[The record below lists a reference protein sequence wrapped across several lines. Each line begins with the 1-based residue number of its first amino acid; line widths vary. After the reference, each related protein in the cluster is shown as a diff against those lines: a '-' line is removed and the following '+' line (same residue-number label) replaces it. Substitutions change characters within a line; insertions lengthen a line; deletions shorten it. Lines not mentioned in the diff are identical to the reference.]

1 MARAAHE
8 WESGLELV
16 RLYLVPGCIVLV
28 LCILLV
34 VVLVPPFL
42 KRGTSTTN
50 HARVKTTW
58 LYPAAEDKNGP

>member
-42 KRGTSTTN
+42 KRG
-50 HARVKTTW
+50 ARYNQPCREKTTG
-58 LYPAAEDKNGP
+58 LYPADEDKNGP